1 MLIDTHC
8 HINIM
13 LRGYKTKSAY
23 TNITSEENQQINNI
37 VQQAYDLDTQR
48 IINVGT
54 NLIESVTCIEIAKL
68 YKNCYA
74 IVGIHPND
82 LTENWKQEF
91 EEIASLVTKKSEN
104 KIIGIGE
111 CGIDMHYENYN
122 LIRQQDAFKA

>member
-13 LRGYKTKSAY
+13 LRGYKSKSTY
-23 TNITSEENQQINNI
+23 TEFTPEEILHANSII
-37 VQQAYDLDTQR
+37 QQAYDADTQL

-54 NLIESVTCIEIAKL
+54 DVIESITCVKLAQL

-82 LTENWKQEF
+82 ATENWKSEF
-91 EEIASLVTKKSEN
+91 EQIKNLTKNIVEN

-111 CGIDMHYENYN
+111 CGIDMHYENYS
-122 LIRQQDAFKA
+122 LT